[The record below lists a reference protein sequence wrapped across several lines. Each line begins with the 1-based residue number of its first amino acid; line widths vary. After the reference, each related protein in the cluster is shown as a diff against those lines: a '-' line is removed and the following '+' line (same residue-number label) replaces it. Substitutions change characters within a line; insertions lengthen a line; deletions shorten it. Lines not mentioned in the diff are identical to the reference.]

1 MDSKENLTLVRLVSK
16 MNFKK
21 NRWQIDA
28 DFGIAYFESKNENN
42 LSIEKYKPE
51 VILMGSYN
59 TKKWV
64 NTFTTSF
71 TNNWIRKSFN
81 SENPIRTSSTESLLY
96 GFLNES
102 IQNTNVNYAI
112 SNLGILQNY
121 SFGLNLDSSNKSL
134 VNFTDFSPEASTV
147 RYRLVSMPSSQYSIN
162 ANTTQYLG
170 FLKGNLLINGSY
182 SLGEGFFSTNQSDV
196 EKYNYQNIFGQISLK
211 KRVNKKIYASI
222 YYKANHSN
230 FEQLEI
236 TRTNFTY
243 SAGGYID
250 LNINNYSM
258 RANGDLENFGRSG
271 SFFILDTTIDYTPS
285 NSKWQFYVKAL
296 NLLDIKTIEN
306 RNVDQFSITTQSI
319 NIPGTRLLIACNFNF

>member
-1 MDSKENLTLVRLVSK
+1 
-16 MNFKK
+16 
-21 NRWQIDA
+21 
-28 DFGIAYFESKNENN
+28 
-42 LSIEKYKPE
+42 
-51 VILMGSYN
+51 
-59 TKKWV
+59 
-64 NTFTTSF
+64 
-71 TNNWIRKSFN
+71 
-81 SENPIRTSSTESLLY
+81 
-96 GFLNES
+96 
-102 IQNTNVNYAI
+102 
-112 SNLGILQNY
+112 
-121 SFGLNLDSSNKSL
+121 
-134 VNFTDFSPEASTV
+134 
-147 RYRLVSMPSSQYSIN
+147 
-162 ANTTQYLG
+162 
-170 FLKGNLLINGSY
+170 LKGNLLINGSY